1 MPSARSVDSLSL
13 AEARTLVLQDAE
25 LRQSLVDIARP
36 QAGGAS
42 KGGQYN
48 KHDTARL
55 RFIRDTALKG
65 LRLGMLVPEED
76 FRMIRLPPMQELEK
90 LGSAVDKAAMAAWAE
105 RHGKRGG
112 SKKST
117 LDEHEQQTATLEP
130 PPRPDKAELFNKWQ
144 IEIRQEAQEEAAR
157 KTPK

>member
-1 MPSARSVDSLSL
+1 MPSARSVDILSL

-25 LRQSLVDIARP
+25 LRQSLVDIARR

-42 KGGQYN
+42 KGGRYN

-76 FRMIRLPPMQELEK
+76 FRMIRLPPMKELETN
-90 LGSAVDKAAMAAWAE
+90 GSAVDKAAMAAWAE
-105 RHGKRGG
+105 RHGQRGG

-117 LDEHEQQTATLEP
+117 LDSLNEHEQQTLLCWVERAGGIYSILTRDPYL
-130 PPRPDKAELFNKWQ
+130 N
-144 IEIRQEAQEEAAR
+144 IN
-157 KTPK
+157 

>member
-1 MPSARSVDSLSL
+1 MPSARSVDILSL

-42 KGGQYN
+42 KGGRYN

-76 FRMIRLPPMQELEK
+76 FRMIRLPPMKELETH
-90 LGSAVDKAAMAAWAE
+90 GSAVDKAAMAAWAE
-105 RHGKRGG
+105 RHGQRGG

-117 LDEHEQQTATLEP
+117 LDALDEHEQQTLLCWVERAGGIYSILTRDPYLNINVLHT
-130 PPRPDKAELFNKWQ
+130 REL
-144 IEIRQEAQEEAAR
+144 A
-157 KTPK
+157 

>member
-76 FRMIRLPPMQELEK
+76 FRMIRLPPMK
-90 LGSAVDKAAMAAWAE
+90 RRSSRRTAA
-105 RHGKRGG
+105 
-112 SKKST
+112 
-117 LDEHEQQTATLEP
+117 Q
-130 PPRPDKAELFNKWQ
+130 
-144 IEIRQEAQEEAAR
+144 
-157 KTPK
+157 